1 MANHRPR
8 TRIRSKR
15 QQQQRQHRVL
25 LTTDYYQDSN
35 PVTDE
40 DVDDT
45 GSQAQSLRNMN
56 MASFGAQPNARQ
68 NSRLQ
73 NTQKTGLGNGNAG
86 AGWAFGAPAS
96 GSGFGAPG
104 LSRPPLS
111 GFAQIMGGGG
121 QTQIDMK

>member
-1 MANHRPR
+1 M
-8 TRIRSKR
+8 
-15 QQQQRQHRVL
+15 QHRVP
-25 LTTDYYQDSN
+25 LTTDYYQDS

>member
-15 QQQQRQHRVL
+15 QQRQRQHRVL
-25 LTTDYYQDSN
+25 LTTYYYQDSN